1 MISLEAQNKLI
12 DIMESIIKADLSH
25 GGQVKVRDI
34 LLKHKISY
42 EEYRLAANLCLP
54 AMRLTSEIK
63 RIKYQYALL
72 RNLCKAKGITEDELA
87 KIEKEDEE

>member
-1 MISLEAQNKLI
+1 MIGLVEQQKLVEI
-12 DIMESIIKADLSH
+12 IESIIKADLSH

-34 LLKHKISY
+34 LLKHKIDY
-42 EEYRLAANLCLP
+42 EEYRLAANLALP

-72 RNLCKAKGITEDELA
+72 RNLCKSKGITEDELA